1 MLIKKSNKSI
11 GLKIFVICFSS
22 IFLSM
27 SALAVSDKGYVGED
41 EIEIS
46 VERIFNQAANY
57 PRKALRK
64 GIEGYVVIQFDI
76 DTDGAVLD
84 PYVIESEPAGIFD
97 RAAIK
102 AVRKWLYDT
111 PSYNGVSVKGN
122 NVQVKVSFILA
133 D

>member
-11 GLKIFVICFSS
+11 GLKLFVICFSS

-64 GIEGYVVIQFDI
+64 GIEGYVIIQFDI

-84 PYVIESEPAGIFD
+84 PYVIDSEPAGIFD

-111 PSYNGVSVKGN
+111 PSYNGVSVKVN

>member
-1 MLIKKSNKSI
+1 
-11 GLKIFVICFSS
+11 
-22 IFLSM
+22 M
-27 SALAVSDKGYVGED
+27 SALAVSNKGYVGED

-111 PSYNGVSVKGN
+111 PSYNGVSVKVN

>member
-1 MLIKKSNKSI
+1 MLIKISNKSI
-11 GLKIFVICFSS
+11 GLKLFVICFSS

-111 PSYNGVSVKGN
+111 PSYNGVSVKVN

>member
-11 GLKIFVICFSS
+11 GLKLFVICFSS

-27 SALAVSDKGYVGED
+27 SALAVSNKGYVGED

-46 VERIFNQAANY
+46 VERIFNQTANY

-64 GIEGYVVIQFDI
+64 GIDGFVVIQFDI

-111 PSYNGVSVKGN
+111 PSYNGVSVKVN
-122 NVQVKVSFILA
+122 NLQLKVSFILA

>member
-11 GLKIFVICFSS
+11 CLKLFVICFSS

-111 PSYNGVSVKGN
+111 PSYNGVSVKVN

>member
-11 GLKIFVICFSS
+11 GLKLFVICFSS

-64 GIEGYVVIQFDI
+64 GIEGYVIIQFVI

-111 PSYNGVSVKGN
+111 PSYNGVSVKVN